1 MVFLKQFT
9 DSPVQALQRAKEVL
23 DIYLQLITQTHTT
36 VNWSC
41 ATEYSNYT
49 TVVNTDPPSTGTHR
63 TNRLHVISAVGFL
76 CMLSAVLRTLY
87 YSACSVRILLRRH
100 TGDAGA

>member
-23 DIYLQLITQTHTT
+23 EIYLQLLIEAHTT

-41 ATEYSNYT
+41 TIEYSNYT
-49 TVVNTDPPSTGTHR
+49 TIVITELPSTPTTGTVHAR
-63 TNRLHVISAVGFL
+63 QTDYMF
-76 CMLSAVLRTLY
+76 
-87 YSACSVRILLRRH
+87 
-100 TGDAGA
+100 